1 MICNYVLIFL
11 GWGPYDEDH
20 HAVRVQPCDHVF
32 GDVCLEDMIDAPN
45 GDKCPI
51 CRAVW
56 FQPPTK
62 VFLGRMLLDY
72 FIRLQVWAMF
82 AFGRLQAFWYT
93 LQPFWYRLPAWIRF
107 PVKAVNSWFY
117 MSNVCYQIDFV
128 LQRLTNIYP
137 RNPMLQPQL
146 ELGMRNYAIVQALYV
161 HLMITSGRSI
171 ALAVKTDVFYLF
183 HGLCQTPWQWPKLLL
198 LFLWTFAISAPVGC
212 MDLRPLSRRDRVI
225 FSTTVFSVVLVRLCF
240 AQIVIA
246 LLYGGTVYNPSIFEG
261 HLRS

>member
-1 MICNYVLIFL
+1 
-11 GWGPYDEDH
+11 
-20 HAVRVQPCDHVF
+20 VQPCDHVF
-32 GDVCLEDMIDAPN
+32 GDVCLEDMINAPN

-62 VFLGRMLLDY
+62 VFLGRILLDN
-72 FIRLQVWAMF
+72 FMRLQVWAMF
-82 AFGRLQAFWYT
+82 ASGRLQAFWYT

-107 PVKAVNSWFY
+107 PVKAVNSWYY
-117 MSNVCYQIDFV
+117 MSDVCYQIDFV

-137 RNPMLQPQL
+137 RNPILQPQL
-146 ELGMRNYAIVQALYV
+146 ELGMRVYAIVQALYV

-183 HGLCQTPWQWPKLLL
+183 HGLCHTPWQWPKLLL